1 MVRVAFHALFFLG
14 VEAVSLQ
21 TTSTQD
27 HSIPQTYL
35 PFCFL
40 FVLFQL
46 YADSSSYFYVSGI
59 GSRIL
64 PAGLKA
70 TDQTQPVCPCK
81 VRT

>member
-59 GSRIL
+59 GSTIAFMLL
-64 PAGLKA
+64 PLLESCFP
-70 TDQTQPVCPCK
+70 TTFVP
-81 VRT
+81 